1 MKNGLIV
8 VLREEVES
16 PSAIY
21 ETAASPAMLAEHLIW
36 WAGQDSNL
44 CGDKV
49 PPDLQSGAISLS
61 TTCPNLFDYFKISSH
76 ALRLPFIWKETIRQ
90 KLLCWVLKSCHSIAL
105 RFLTDTHLPNHSLH
119 NFVSPR
125 FYN

>member
-1 MKNGLIV
+1 MTSGLIM

-61 TTCPNLFDYFKISSH
+61 TTCPNLFDHFLISSH
-76 ALRLPFIWKETIRQ
+76 ALRPPFIGIETIR
-90 KLLCWVLKSCHSIAL
+90 
-105 RFLTDTHLPNHSLH
+105 
-119 NFVSPR
+119 
-125 FYN
+125 